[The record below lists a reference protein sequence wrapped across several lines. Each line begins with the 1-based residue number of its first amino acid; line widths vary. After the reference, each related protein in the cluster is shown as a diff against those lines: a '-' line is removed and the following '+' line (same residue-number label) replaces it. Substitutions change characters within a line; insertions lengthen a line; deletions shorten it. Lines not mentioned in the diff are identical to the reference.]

1 MSYVK
6 RWGSQPVGH
15 GDPTGATP
23 LGTSPP
29 EAAVLHFC
37 YVSNPRPLGQLLTGH
52 LASAFLTELCHV
64 LIVQRGCVNDPFRV
78 DRLRLTFNS
87 GDQESAS
94 GLLTLEQRVSTGL
107 LRGFGPSTPWKR
119 LLSGDKHQHEGSE
132 EPHGTHG
139 PAHTTEGGMPRPPA
153 PPPRHYLIRK
163 KSKCPSRL
171 LVPSS
176 GLAGSAPAL
185 PTQTLLEFSQ
195 DICRA

>member
-1 MSYVK
+1 M
-6 RWGSQPVGH
+6 GH

-64 LIVQRGCVNDPFRV
+64 LIVQRGRVNDPFRV

-94 GLLTLEQRVSTGL
+94 GLLTPEQRVSTGL

-171 LVPSS
+171 LVPSL